1 MKTKSIDELVDDLK
15 AVLDFDEIQ
24 YPVTDDTVL
33 TLEIKSAI
41 AVINRCRRFTPK
53 DDMLYDVKYEDKI
66 VPLAETAFM
75 KKGAEGEIAH
85 TENGTV
91 RQYGSA
97 DKYPPAMLRDI
108 IPLTKW
114 G

>member
-1 MKTKSIDELVDDLK
+1 MKTKDIDTLLEEVK
-15 AVLDFDEIQ
+15 AVLDFDGIR
-24 YPVTDDTVL
+24 YPKNDDTVL

-41 AVINRCRRFTPK
+41 GEINRCRRFTPSE
-53 DDMLYDVKYEDKI
+53 DVLYDVKYEDKI
-66 VPLAETAFM
+66 IPLVEVAMA
-75 KKGAEGEIAH
+75 KKGAEGQTTH
-85 TENGTV
+85 VENDTS